1 MRIVIL
7 MGGSSSSFFD
17 AGHKFCK
24 PLIEVGEDMIIEA
37 VVNNLNQIVEP
48 EDKMIFIIKQED
60 NEKFHLKNVIKLL
73 VSKSEVVELK
83 YDTEGAA
90 CSALL
95 AAEFIEDDEE
105 LLIVNGDQIIEY
117 DLKKVRDEFSKKEY
131 DAGVI
136 TFDSVHPRWSYV
148 KINDTSE
155 VIEVS
160 EKTPISTHATA
171 GFYYF
176 KNGKLFL
183 DGAQTMILKGASVN
197 GVYFVCPVFN
207 QLVLK
212 GKKIT
217 TFDISS
223 EKYHSLMSPNLV
235 DSYNKYL
242 EAKK

>member
-1 MRIVIL
+1 VNIVIL

-17 AGHKFCK
+17 EGHKFCK

-37 VVNNLNQIVEP
+37 VVNNLNQIIEP
-48 EDKMIFIIKQED
+48 HDRIIFIIKQED

-73 VSKSEVVELK
+73 APDSEVVELK
-83 YDTEGAA
+83 YDTDGAA

-95 AAEFIEDDEE
+95 ASEYIEDDEE

-117 DLKKVRDEFSKKEY
+117 DLKKVRDVFAKKEY

-148 KINDTSE
+148 VVNDDNE

-160 EKTPISTHATA
+160 EKTPISNHATA
-171 GFYYF
+171 GFYYY
-176 KNGKLFL
+176 KKGKFFL
-183 DGAQTMILKGASVN
+183 EGAQAMIIKGASVD
-197 GVYFVCPVFN
+197 GIYYVCPVFN

-217 TFDISS
+217 TFNISA

-235 DSYNKYL
+235 NSYIKYL
-242 EAKK
+242 ETKK